1 MATKNH
7 LIILITSLS
16 GPKAYI
22 CPLLNDTSFG
32 SAHPGMKELK
42 HLNKYFRKYW
52 FKLVFGILITIIA
65 RVFQLVMPSYVA
77 KIIAV
82 VEKYLAAE
90 INETLARQLLLEY
103 IGIIVGA
110 ALLSG
115 FFTFLMRQ
123 TIINV
128 SRYIEYDLKNEVFDH
143 YQRLSLNFYKT
154 NRTGDLMNRI
164 SEDVTQVRMYAG
176 PAIMYGM
183 QTLTLFVCLIPLMF
197 IKAPTIAFY
206 ALLPL
211 PVLSVLIYWISRI
224 IHKRSTRVQVFLS
237 DLSTFA
243 QETFSGI
250 SVIKAYVM
258 EPQVN
263 QQAQALALEGKTKSM
278 DLAKVNAW
286 FFPLMILLIG
296 VSNVFVIYIGGLQY
310 LNGEIESIGTIAEF
324 ILYVNMLT
332 WPVAIVGWLTSV
344 VQRAE
349 VSQKRINQFLN
360 QDPEIVNQ
368 SESPTPIQGKITFD
382 KVGFTY
388 PDTGIEALK
397 NVSFEI
403 IPGQT
408 LTILGKTGSGKSTI
422 LELIARLYDVSSG
435 EIRIDDRPVETLN
448 LTSLR
453 EAIGAVP
460 QDAFLFS
467 DTIENNIRFGKHD
480 ATLDE
485 IREAA
490 KMAVVDSNIE
500 GFAKGYQTV
509 LGERGITLSGGQKQR
524 VSIARALIKDPTI
537 YLFDDCL
544 SAVDTETEEAILSNL
559 KKASQGKTTLIV
571 SHRVSSAVNADKVIV
586 LDNGSIIQ
594 AGNHEKLM
602 AQEGYYKELY
612 ISQLS
617 EKET

>member
-1 MATKNH
+1 
-7 LIILITSLS
+7 
-16 GPKAYI
+16 
-22 CPLLNDTSFG
+22 
-32 SAHPGMKELK
+32 MKELK

-90 INETLARQLLLEY
+90 INETLARQQLLEY

-263 QQAQALALEGKTKSM
+263 QQAEALALEGKTKSM

-296 VSNVFVIYIGGLQY
+296 VSNVFVIYIGGMQY

-360 QDPEIVNQ
+360 QEPEIVNQ

-403 IPGQT
+403 NPGQT

-485 IREAA
+485 IRDAA

-559 KKASQGKTTLIV
+559 KKASEGKTTLIV

-594 AGNHEKLM
+594 AGNHEELM